1 MKAIRRQLA
10 ILSIICS
17 QLWLILAIVLDREVG
32 ERGMIALSYI
42 DEDE

>member
-1 MKAIRRQLA
+1 MRALRRQLA

-17 QLWLILAIVLDREVG
+17 QLWLILAFKLDAEVG